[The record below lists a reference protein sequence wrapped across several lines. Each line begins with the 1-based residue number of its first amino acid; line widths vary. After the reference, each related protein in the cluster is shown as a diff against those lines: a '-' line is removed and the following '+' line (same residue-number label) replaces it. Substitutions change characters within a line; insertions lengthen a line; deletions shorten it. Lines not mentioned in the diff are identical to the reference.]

1 MMVIAAATG
10 IGIGVAATTY
20 GFGFRHG
27 IDWDHLAALT
37 DLTSSQPSARRAM
50 RLATLYALGHS
61 VVVFVLGV
69 VAIMFA
75 AELPDS
81 VDEVMGRVVG
91 LTLVLLGAYV
101 FVGLVRDGRAFRMR
115 SRWMMIFAA
124 AARLRRRIHPPATDV
139 VVIEHDHPHSHD
151 AESEHGHGHMHRAG
165 EREAHADDRKP
176 ESVTVAHGHTHRH
189 LGSMPAD
196 PFGSYT
202 SRTAF
207 GIGML
212 HGIGAETPTQIVLF
226 VTAAGVAGRG
236 AGIALL
242 VCFIAGLLTSNTVV
256 AAAGT
261 AGILNAARSWPVY
274 ATLSVLIG
282 AASLVI
288 GSLFLSGY
296 ESAFPTIFGG

>member
-1 MMVIAAATG
+1 MMVFAAATG
-10 IGIGVAATTY
+10 LGIGVAATTY

-37 DLTSSQPSARRAM
+37 DLTSSQSSVRRSM

-61 VVVFVLGV
+61 LVVFGLGV

-91 LTLVLLGAYV
+91 LTLVALGVYV
-101 FVGLVRDGRAFRMR
+101 FFGLVRHGRAFRLR
-115 SRWMMIFAA
+115 SRWMMVFGGV
-124 AARLRRRIHPPATDV
+124 ARLRHRIRPRATDV
-139 VVIEHDHPHSHD
+139 AVIEHDHPHSHD
-151 AESEHGHGHMHRAG
+151 TIGDHGHTHTAG
-165 EREAHADDRKP
+165 DAHPDSHDPDAHAYQP
-176 ESVTVAHGHTHRH
+176 VTVAHGHTHRH
-189 LGSMPAD
+189 LGSMPDD

-212 HGIGAETPTQIVLF
+212 HGIGAETPTQVVLF

-261 AGILNAARSWPVY
+261 AGVLSASRSWPLY

-282 AASLVI
+282 SASLVI
-288 GSLFLSGY
+288 GSLFFFGY
-296 ESAFPTIFGG
+296 ESVFPTIFG

>member
-1 MMVIAAATG
+1 MMVFAAATG
-10 IGIGVAATTY
+10 LGIGVAATTY

-37 DLTSSQPSARRAM
+37 DLTSSQSSVRRSM

-61 VVVFVLGV
+61 AVVFALGV

-81 VDEVMGRVVG
+81 VDEAMGRVVG
-91 LTLVLLGAYV
+91 LTLVMLGAYV
-101 FVGLVRDGRAFRMR
+101 FFGLVRHGRAFRMR
-115 SRWMMIFAA
+115 SRWMMVFAGV
-124 AARLRRRIHPPATDV
+124 ARLRHRMRPRATDA

-151 AESEHGHGHMHRAG
+151 TVGDHGHAHPAG
-165 EREAHADDRKP
+165 DDDAHDHQPVK
-176 ESVTVAHGHTHRH
+176 VAHGHTHRH
-189 LGSMPAD
+189 LGSMPDD
-196 PFGSYT
+196 PFSSYT

-212 HGIGAETPTQIVLF
+212 HGIGAETPTQLVLF
-226 VTAAGVAGRG
+226 VTAAGVAGRA
-236 AGIALL
+236 AGVALL

-261 AGILNAARSWPVY
+261 AGVLSSSRSWPLY
-274 ATLSVLIG
+274 ATVSVLIG

-288 GSLFLSGY
+288 GSLFLFGH
-296 ESAFPTIFGG
+296 ESVFPTVFGG